1 VFGSRGLFWQSLTMD
16 QKGLAEPFHLVARPT
31 WQTDVRWP
39 IAFVIGGFTPLPAKK
54 KSCPIRFRRLLV

>member
-1 VFGSRGLFWQSLTMD
+1 MD